1 MAESSTCFSKAQ
13 RLLVKNA
20 FRVVII
26 TGRVTF
32 EQFCRAH
39 AADIVAGPALLTEQ
53 PRRSPLPTAQE
64 RQDIQDGAL
73 KGIVFGAP
81 AANLRFNRVLLGIL
95 RLYDAGAAL

>member
-1 MAESSTCFSKAQ
+1 M
-13 RLLVKNA
+13 
-20 FRVVII
+20 II

-32 EQFCRAH
+32 KQFCRTH

-73 KGIVFGAP
+73 KGVVFVVP
-81 AANLRFNRVLLGIL
+81 VANLHFNDEMVLGTL
-95 RLYDAGAAL
+95 